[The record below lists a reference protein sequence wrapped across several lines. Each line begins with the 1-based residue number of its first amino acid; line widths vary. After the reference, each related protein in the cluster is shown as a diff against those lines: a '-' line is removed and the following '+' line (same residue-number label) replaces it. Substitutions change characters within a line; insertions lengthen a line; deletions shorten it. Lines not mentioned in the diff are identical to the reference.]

1 MDMNLSK
8 LWEIVE
14 GRGAWYAAVHGVRK
28 RWSRLSDWTTTKFLC
43 TYSAVFIIWS
53 FNWVYIFTC
62 QWPNTCILG
71 GSSACLN
78 KKERISE
85 SLYLF
90 HGYIALDRHQKVL
103 TNIIRF
109 PNVIDEQLF
118 YNEKYWNY
126 PELED
131 RVNGVET
138 MFKGTLD
145 PLFAVTLRNRAFS
158 LCLCFPIAKL
168 PAFENAFIWLSLH
181 IKDHSPYETS
191 IINSSSHPTKYECEV
206 NSLRSLT
213 MFQ

>member
-1 MDMNLSK
+1 MAK
-8 LWEIVE
+8 
-14 GRGAWYAAVHGVRK
+14 Y
-28 RWSRLSDWTTTKFLC
+28 LC
-43 TYSAVFIIWS
+43 TRGFLSLLEI
-53 FNWVYIFTC
+53 
-62 QWPNTCILG
+62 Q
-71 GSSACLN
+71 
-78 KKERISE
+78 KERISE

-90 HGYIALDRHQKVL
+90 HGYIALDRHQKFL

-109 PNVIDEQLF
+109 PNVLDEQLF

-145 PLFAVTLRNRAFS
+145 PLFAATLRNHAFS

-168 PAFENAFIWLSLH
+168 PAFENAFIWLSLR
-181 IKDHSPYETS
+181 IKYHSPYETS